1 MFKNWAH
8 GWLLLHFTNTGWH
21 DENTFFQYHVKFT
34 SCCNLIY
41 SVYLLEYFGIYISN
55 FILENMGRQRITS
68 IDFNH
73 IKCTFASGPTCKV
86 DVLSYIPIIYCCHF
100 TFVSFP
106 LAPTYYPICP
116 TNAKWLVIFI
126 LDYGIELLYS
136 IVYRIYDFYIMSLLY
151 KLVKISWTYSM
162 RPS

>member
-21 DENTFFQYHVKFT
+21 DENTFLQYYVEFT
-34 SCCNLIY
+34 TCCNLIY
-41 SVYLLEYFGIYISN
+41 SAYLLDFGIYIYN

-86 DVLSYIPIIYCCHF
+86 DVLSYIPIIYCSHF

-106 LAPTYYPICP
+106 LAHTYYPIWP

-126 LDYGIELLYS
+126 KKYHTMTLQ
-136 IVYRIYDFYIMSLLY
+136 
-151 KLVKISWTYSM
+151 SWHGRM
-162 RPS
+162 WR